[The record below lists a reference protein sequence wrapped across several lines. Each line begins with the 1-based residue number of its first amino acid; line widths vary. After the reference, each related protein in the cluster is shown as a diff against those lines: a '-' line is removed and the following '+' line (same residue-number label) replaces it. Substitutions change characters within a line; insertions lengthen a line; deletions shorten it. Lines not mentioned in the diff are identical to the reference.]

1 MKRFI
6 SAVGLAILCLI
17 PQIYADDGAASI
29 AAGGIVVMGKE
40 SRIVMAK
47 ESLWI
52 SIDQVKVEYEF
63 RNDSDQDIT
72 TEVAFPIPDYEL
84 DPQMPP
90 PNEEGFQDFKLWVNG
105 VQTKFQI
112 ESRAFVKNKEITALL
127 RLEHI
132 DISTFGH
139 GTCMDPSKDIAR
151 LSPSQKKKLIEA
163 GAIDEDDRPIW
174 SVRKK
179 YHWTQVFP
187 AHGIINIRHEYS
199 PVVGN
204 VNSISYGLGGDPDE
218 QSKQFIMSMCPDEKL
233 LPKLKRLAMSS
244 EKDAWYMYV
253 DFILTSANTWKTP
266 IEDFTLTVE
275 RDRIKDSTP
284 SFVSFCWDGPVKKI
298 DEDHFVAHRTNFVPT
313 SELRIGYFIEQKRYK
328 Y

>member
-6 SAVGLAILCLI
+6 CAVGLAILSLA
-17 PQIYADDGAASI
+17 PQTFADDGAASI

-52 SIDQVKVEYEF
+52 SAGKVKVEYEF

-84 DPQMPP
+84 DPQMPL
-90 PNEEGFQDFKLWVNG
+90 PNEEGFDDFKLWVNG
-105 VQTKFQI
+105 ILTKFQI
-112 ESRAFVKNKEITALL
+112 ESRAFVHKKEITALL

-132 DISTFGH
+132 DIPTFGH
-139 GTCMDPSKDIAR
+139 VTWLDTSKDVAR
-151 LSPSQKKKLIEA
+151 LSQSEKKKLTEA
-163 GAIDEDDRPIW
+163 GAIDEDDRPDW

-187 AHGIINIRHEYS
+187 AHGVIKIRHEYS

-204 VNSISYGLGGDPDE
+204 ENSISNGLGSSPDKQSE
-218 QSKQFIMSMCPDEKL
+218 QEIMSMCPDGE
-233 LPKLKRLAMSS
+233 A
-244 EKDAWYMYV
+244 
-253 DFILTSANTWKTP
+253 SA
-266 IEDFTLTVE
+266 EVE
-275 RDRIKDSTP
+275 T
-284 SFVSFCWDGPVKKI
+284 FGNEF
-298 DEDHFVAHRTNFVPT
+298 
-313 SELRIGYFIEQKRYK
+313 
-328 Y
+328 

>member
-6 SAVGLAILCLI
+6 STVGLAILCLA

-52 SIDQVKVEYEF
+52 SVGKVKVEYEF

-72 TEVAFPIPDYEL
+72 TEVAFPIPDYVL

-90 PNEEGFQDFKLWVNG
+90 PNVVGFDDFKLWING
-105 VQTKFQI
+105 APTRFQI
-112 ESRAFVKNKEITALL
+112 ESRAFVQKKEITALL
-127 RLEHI
+127 KLEHI
-132 DISTFGH
+132 DIPTFGH
-139 GTCMDPSKDIAR
+139 GNWESPSKDITR
-151 LSPSQKKKLIEA
+151 LSQLEKKKLIVA
-163 GAIDEDDRPIW
+163 GAIDEDARPIW
-174 SVRKK
+174 AVRKK

-187 AHGIINIRHEYS
+187 AHGIVKIRHEYS
-199 PVVGN
+199 PIGGDE
-204 VNSISYGLGGDPDE
+204 NSISYGLGSSPNKQSE
-218 QSKQFIMSMCPDEKL
+218 QEIMSMCPDEKL

-244 EKDAWYMYV
+244 EKDAWYEYV

-275 RDRIKDSTP
+275 RTRMKDSTP
-284 SFVSFCWDGPVKKI
+284 SLVSFCWDGPVKKI
-298 DEDHFVAHRTNFVPT
+298 DEDHFVARLTNFIP
-313 SELRIGYFIEQKRYK
+313 SRELRVGYFIEQKRPK